1 MSGDERVSE
10 EMRGAFVDGQLDAE
24 EWARVAAAVEGDAQL
39 REEVCRLRAV
49 KELVRHAYA
58 AAPSRAAR
66 ARRAEPGWWSL
77 VAASLAF
84 SVAGW
89 IGHVLWSE
97 PPILDAASAYALRGD
112 WRGLRGNWGALAGG
126 RVLVH
131 VSSGGH
137 DALSSSLDEVED
149 LLRDTR
155 ASGHRIELE
164 IVANGQ
170 GLDLLRAN
178 DGTFA
183 PRLAALQRDY
193 PDLHLVACGQTLE
206 RLRAEGRPVQLVPG
220 ASVASSA
227 LHEVVEK
234 LRAGWI
240 YVRT

>member
-24 EWARVAAAVEGDAQL
+24 EWARVAAVVEGDAAL

-49 KELVRHAYA
+49 KDLVRHAYA
-58 AAPSRAAR
+58 AVPSRDAPAR
-66 ARRAEPGWWSL
+66 GAGPGWWSL

-89 IGHVLWSE
+89 VGHALWTQ
-97 PPILDAASAYALRGD
+97 PPALDAASAYALRGD
-112 WRGLRGNWGALAGG
+112 WRGLRSDWGALQGG

-131 VSSGGH
+131 VSNGGH
-137 DALSSSLDEVED
+137 DSLSSSLDEVED
-149 LLRDTR
+149 LLRDAR

-164 IVANGQ
+164 IVANGP
-170 GLDLLRAN
+170 GLDLLRAS
-178 DGTFA
+178 DETFA
-183 PRLAALQRDY
+183 ARLAALQRDY
-193 PDLHLVACGQTLE
+193 PGFRIVACGQTLE
-206 RLRAEGRPVQLVPG
+206 RRRAEGRPMELVPG

-227 LHEVVEK
+227 LHEVVER